1 VSYADRD
8 AALGEAL
15 RQRAAETLRAAEA
28 DAACAAA
35 GAWYADDAADGERWT
50 LCALC
55 GWPRGTGHA
64 PGCGFRVAP
73 AATAA
78 LWGLARAVAWA
89 TTKEG
94 A

>member
-1 VSYADRD
+1 MSYADRD
-8 AALGEAL
+8 DGATLGEAMR
-15 RQRAAETLRAAEA
+15 RQAAEILAHEA
-28 DAACAAA
+28 RDALVTAA
-35 GAWYADDAADGERWT
+35 GAWVEDEAGWVA
-50 LCALC
+50 CALC
-55 GWPRGTGHA
+55 GWPRGTGHPA
-64 PGCGFRVAP
+64 TCGFRVAP